1 MRDASSLSFLAWV
14 TISAM
19 SQSLQLS
26 SVRPF
31 GGFQNA
37 PSTSFAS
44 TSRGKPAAPRPAAL
58 DLPALQGA
66 SRVVQEVLIKDA
78 QIVPDLG
85 ELLTIRML
93 LDLI

>member
-1 MRDASSLSFLAWV
+1 
-14 TISAM
+14 M

-44 TSRGKPAAPRPAAL
+44 TSRGKPTAPRPAAL
-58 DLPALQGA
+58 DLPNLQGA
-66 SRVVQEVLIKDA
+66 SRVVQEVLVKDA

-93 LDLI
+93 LDLA